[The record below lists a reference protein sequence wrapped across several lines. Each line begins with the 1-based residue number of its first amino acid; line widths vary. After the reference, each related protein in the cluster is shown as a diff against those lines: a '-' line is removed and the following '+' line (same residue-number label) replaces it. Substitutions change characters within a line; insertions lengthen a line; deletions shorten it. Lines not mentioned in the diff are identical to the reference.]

1 MPSSLAAPDRLVQT
15 ERDTVD
21 DYSNIFYVRHASMAA
36 SDEFIEEIA
45 EDGKLVVHHDDI
57 ESIDRGEYEDA
68 GSRYA
73 KNDIRD
79 LKNATEQGALVGV
92 TYSAIGHK
100 YTRVGV
106 IEPGTEVEFVRR
118 QYDGSERIYKV
129 AEISDYV
136 DVGFTECPVI
146 FVARSQQGPTISNYP
161 KASRR
166 AIKAIVGGTTVP
178 RDVWSLSSGQFE
190 LLARRDME
198 SRHDEL
204 ELRLPSGRTLK
215 DVDVLGVDAKGDDII
230 AQVSF
235 TNSPTKAKNKRD
247 DLLQY
252 DADKRYL
259 YVRER
264 FADICDGYD
273 VTPRPAETVF
283 GELNHDE
290 GAATHISKMLDL
302 SRVGSRH
309 SG

>member
-1 MPSSLAAPDRLVQT
+1 MAPLLAAPDRLVQI
-15 ERDTVD
+15 EYNSAD
-21 DYSNIFYVRHASMAA
+21 DYSNVFYVRHASMAA
-36 SDEFIEEIA
+36 SDEFIEEMS
-45 EDGKLVVHHDDI
+45 EDGKIVVHHADI
-57 ESIDRGEYEDA
+57 ASLNREAYEDA

-106 IEPGTEVEFVRR
+106 IEPGTDVEFVRR
-118 QYDGSERIYKV
+118 QYNGSERIYKV
-129 AEISDYV
+129 AEMTNYV
-136 DVGFTECPVI
+136 DVEFTECPVI

-166 AIKAIVGGTTVP
+166 TIKAIAEGTSVP

-198 SRHDEL
+198 SRHKEL
-204 ELRLPSGRTLK
+204 ELRLPSGRNLK
-215 DVDVLGVDAKGDDII
+215 DVDVLGVDAKGEDII

-235 TNSPTKAKNKRD
+235 TNSSSEAKKKRE

-264 FADICDGYD
+264 FADICDGHA

-283 GELNHDE
+283 DELDRDNE
-290 GAATHISKMLDL
+290 AATHISKMVDL
-302 SRVGSRH
+302 SRVGSWH
-309 SG
+309 SE

>member
-1 MPSSLAAPDRLVQT
+1 MNSSLAAPDGLVET
-15 ERDTVD
+15 ERDNVD
-21 DYSNIFYVRHASMAA
+21 DYSNVFYVRHASMAA
-36 SDEFIEEIA
+36 SNEFVERIA
-45 EDGKLVVHHDDI
+45 NDGKVVVHHDDI
-57 ESIDRGEYEDA
+57 ASTDREDYEDA

-79 LKNATEQGALVGV
+79 LKHATEKGALVGV
-92 TYSAIGHK
+92 TYSAIGRKH
-100 YTRVGV
+100 TRVGV
-106 IEPGTEVEFVRR
+106 IEPGTDVEFVRR

-136 DVGFTECPVI
+136 DVEFTECPVI

-166 AIKAIVGGTTVP
+166 AIKSIIGGKDVP

-198 SRHDEL
+198 SRHDGL

-235 TNSPTKAKNKRD
+235 TNEPKTARNKRD

-264 FADICDGYD
+264 FAEICDGYD
-273 VTPRPAETVF
+273 VTPRPAKTVF
-283 GELNHDE
+283 NELNQDE
-290 GAATHISKMLDL
+290 RATSHISKMLDL